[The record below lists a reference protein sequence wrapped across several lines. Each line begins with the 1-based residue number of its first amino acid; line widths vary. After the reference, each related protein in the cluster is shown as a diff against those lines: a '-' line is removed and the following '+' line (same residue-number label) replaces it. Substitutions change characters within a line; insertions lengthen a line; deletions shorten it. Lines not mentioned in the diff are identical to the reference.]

1 MFLKVERRLSK
12 GFSIL
17 AAYTVSKL
25 IDDLVPSTNG
35 FPGESFSGAP
45 LQNFYDRRSER
56 SLASWDTP
64 QTLVLSYV
72 YELPFGP
79 GKALANWQ
87 GAAGKIIGGWQV
99 NGITTF
105 QSGVPLQINGGNSS
119 GTMAGTQRPNW
130 SGQSAQLE
138 GSIQDRLARYFDTS
152 VFSIN
157 APFTFGNAPRLMPNL
172 RGPGTSNFDISLFKN
187 TRINERFQI
196 QLRAEAFNAFNRVQ
210 FGNPATGITTSTF
223 GRISSQQNSPR
234 DIQLALK
241 IIF

>member
-25 IDDLVPSTNG
+25 IDDVIASTNG
-35 FPGESFSGAP
+35 FPGESFSGAGI
-45 LQNFYDRRSER
+45 QNFYDRRSER
-56 SLASWDTP
+56 ALASWDTP

-79 GKALANWQ
+79 GKAWANW
-87 GAAGKIIGGWQV
+87 GGVAGKIIGGWQL

-105 QSGVPLQINGGNSS
+105 QSGSPLQISGGNSS
-119 GTMAGTQRPNW
+119 GTLAGTQRPNW
-130 SGQSAQLE
+130 NGNNPE
-138 GSIQDRLARYFDTS
+138 RDGRMQDRLGQYFDTS

-172 RGPGTSNFDISLFKN
+172 RAPGTSNFDLSVFKN
-187 TRINERFQI
+187 TRINERFQV

-210 FGNPATGITTSTF
+210 FGNPGTSITATTF

-241 IIF
+241 ILF